1 MSKSRETEGAV
12 ETGMGVSNRGWGQK
26 ELWDESE
33 LSRAGRDKRGHS
45 TLRSSEAKE
54 KDTFREPRVAWSG

>member
-12 ETGMGVSNRGWGQK
+12 ETGMGVSNLDWGQK

-33 LSRAGRDKRGHS
+33 LSRAGRDKKEDTAH
-45 TLRSSEAKE
+45 SEAQRQKRRTHLE
-54 KDTFREPRVAWSG
+54 NPE